1 MADHTGAVAAL
12 VTSEGV
18 LDPALFGT
26 AVRRALAELHA
37 VTGLP
42 APGDVELVDLGGEPD
57 PRGAAEGWVGGRRPG
72 ANGGPVDQALLHLGD
87 GRYGW
92 YQRYPAGRLDRHGVE
107 LVTAR
112 AAEIYSGLLGGD
124 AGEQLRAPVPAGP
137 TGPGADSARR
147 HWTQELR
154 EAPRPASLSTT
165 YDADRTGR
173 VTADAPLD
181 AGETAA
187 VRAASRAAGV
197 GWPVWLAAAVAG
209 YLHRRGAGT
218 DVLTGLQMAG
228 RTERGDLRDPGPLA
242 RVLPLRVTVRPEHT
256 VAAVV
261 RRVADA
267 TRRARRHQRHP
278 VADVGPYGVLVE
290 AVPAGPPARFGP
302 VAATVRHLGTGQ
314 PAQLVVRVV
323 EDPVDGCL
331 RVFLDGDAA
340 HFDAAGLGV
349 HLAALRRA
357 LAADP
362 RLPVG
367 RVDLVGEP
375 VRRRLAEWNDTA
387 AALVPAT
394 VPGLFEAAADRD
406 PRALAVVADE
416 TRLTYRDLDERAN
429 RLAHHL
435 LAQGAGPG
443 RLVALALPRTAET
456 VVALLAIAKAGA
468 AYLPVDPAYP
478 AARVAGMLADARPAL
493 LLAGGELADRHP
505 GHRAV
510 RLDDPAVRAEVDAR
524 PDRRPTDDDRSV
536 RLLPAHPAYVIYT
549 SGSTGR
555 PKGVV
560 VAHRSVVNLLGWA
573 RRDIGDP
580 ALRRVL
586 ASTSLSF
593 DVSVFEVVVPLLAGH
608 TVELVPDPL
617 ALIAEP
623 AARRQVSLVSTVPS
637 VLGHLIA
644 HGGLDLHP
652 DTLLLA
658 GEALPVQVARAV
670 RERFPDARLGNVYG
684 PTEATVYATAWYTD
698 GPVDGPP
705 PIGRPLPNTR
715 AYVLDGALQPVP
727 PGTAG
732 ELYLAGHGVAD
743 GYLGNPVLTA
753 ERFPAD
759 PFGPP
764 GSRLYR
770 TGDLARWDADGV
782 LHYLGRT
789 DHQVKVRG
797 FRIEPGDVEATL
809 TEHPSVTGAAVV
821 AREDRPGDRKL
832 VAYVT
837 GGVDG
842 AAVRAWAAARMPDH
856 LVPAAVVVLDRLPT
870 TPNGKLDRSALP
882 APDFAAAANPTT
894 GAGSTAGQTANDP
907 VAGND
912 PTAVGAAPPGGPR
925 DADRQDTTGAPT
937 PAGEP
942 GDDAAT
948 VLAGVFADVLG
959 LPSVDHRASL
969 FDIGGD
975 SIIAIQLVS
984 RARRAGLSF
993 TPQDVFEHPT
1003 VEGLAAICGRVDD
1016 GPAEIADDGVGRVPL
1031 TPIMEWF
1038 RQRGGPGDGFSQSVG
1053 LQVPADLGH
1062 DRLVSA
1068 VRTVLEHHDALRLTL
1083 TRRGGGAT
1091 GARVARWT
1099 LDVRPRGSVD
1109 AASCVRRVDVA
1120 DLDEREL
1127 AAVVG
1132 REAEA
1137 ARRQLAPT
1145 DGVMLR
1151 LVWLDAGRQRPGRL
1165 LVVAHHLVVDGV
1177 AWRVLVPDLVAAWTA
1192 ARDGTTAA
1200 LPPVGT
1206 SYRRWAQL
1214 LSEEARRP
1222 EREDEVDVWLDQ
1234 LAEDDPTLGADRLDA
1249 TRDVTR
1255 TSRMFAMRLPAE
1267 QTELLLTR
1275 APALFHCGPDEVLM
1289 TGLALAV
1296 ARWRRERGRGAAS
1309 SVLLDIEG
1317 HGREPVV
1324 PGVDLS
1330 RTVGWFT
1337 SIYPVRLDPGAPDW
1351 DEVRHGGPAVGNA
1364 IRRVRQL
1371 TRSLP
1376 DKGVGFGLLRYLNP
1390 HTSTVLAEA
1399 GRPQIGFNYLGRFAA
1414 VGGEGADTGW
1424 GAAKEFDGLGGA
1436 SDPDAPLPHELEI
1449 GMVAQEGP
1457 TGTQL
1462 TASLMFAGELFGEE
1476 EIGELA
1482 TRWAEALAGLAAHT
1496 ARPGSGDTA
1505 PADLDL
1511 SLTPLTPEELDLVVA
1526 AVPDPVDLLPV
1537 APLQE
1542 GMLFHARYD
1551 EDAPDVYSVQLI
1563 LDVEGPFEVA
1573 RLRRAADDLLRRH
1586 PNLRAGFL
1594 HEGLTR
1600 PVQVIP
1606 RGGHPSVDETDLRG
1620 LDPDAREE
1628 ESRRLLAADRA
1639 RRFDLT
1645 RPPLV
1650 RISVHRLTDD
1660 RHRISLLC
1668 HHIVADG
1675 WSTPLLIRDLLGY
1688 YTGGAAA
1695 RDLPPLTPY
1704 REYVTWLA
1712 GQDVAAAATAW
1723 RDAFAGFTTPTLL
1736 APGSDGTGPVPVGEA
1751 AVDLPDALSAG
1762 LAQAAR
1768 HCGVT
1773 LNTVVQA
1780 AWGLTLS
1787 AVTGGADV
1795 AFGATVSV
1803 RPPELDDVEAIVGL
1817 AMNVVPVRVRC
1828 AAGWTLREVVARLR
1842 ADLTALMPHQ
1852 HLGLRAIHRA
1862 VGHHA
1867 LFDTVFAFE
1876 NYPMDTGSFEPAG
1889 SDLRV
1894 VGLASHDGSHYPVT
1908 LRVYA
1913 RGGRVQLRLDH
1924 RPDVVDDERAGRLLA
1939 ALRRVFEALVSDVD
1953 TPVGRLRLTGP
1964 GRDDLPSGWND
1975 TAAPLPTAGP
1985 DELVAAVAAASP
1997 DAVAVVD
2004 GDTTLTYHELDSRA
2018 DRLAGALV
2026 AAGVTPGDL
2035 VAVALPR
2042 GAALVVSLL
2051 ATLRAGAA
2059 YLPVDTGYPPAR
2071 LAAILSD
2078 ARPAC
2083 LIAADD
2089 TALPEFTGPRLRP
2102 DASGAAAPG
2111 VPAAAGRPAYVMY
2124 TSGTT
2129 GVPRGV
2135 VVPGSAVVA
2144 LALDRR
2150 FDTAAHRRVLLH
2162 SPVTFDAATYELW
2175 VPLLRGGT
2183 VVVAPPGDVDVAT
2196 IGRLVAEHR
2205 VTALWLT
2212 AGLFRLVAGEAPE
2225 ALTGVVEVWTGG
2237 EVVPTDAVARVRAA
2251 VPGITVVD
2259 GYGPTENTTFAT
2271 TWPVRPGDPVD
2282 GPLPIGRPMDNTRAY
2297 VLDAALRPAG
2307 PDVPGELYLAGAGL
2321 AHGYLGDPVLTAS
2334 RFTADPFGPPG
2345 GRLYRTGDLARWG
2358 ADGVLHFLGRADE
2371 QVKVRGFRIE
2381 PGDVEAA
2388 LREHPEVTGAAVV
2401 AREDHPGVRRL
2412 VAYVTGADIDG
2423 AALREWAATRLPEH
2437 MLPAAVVVVRRFP
2450 LTANGKL
2457 DRALLPAPGPAVGGR
2472 GGAPRT
2478 DAERVVA
2485 GLFAEV
2491 LRLDEVGVED
2501 RFFDLGGDSISAL
2514 QLASR
2519 ARRAGLTLTPRQIF
2533 AHRSVAAIAAVAR
2546 TVPAPAAE
2554 TRDDA
2559 IGPMPLTPIMRW
2571 CHERPGPVDGFCQSV
2586 TLAVPAG
2593 LVRADLVAAVQA
2605 VLDHHDALRMRIDA
2619 AGGCEIL
2626 PVGAVDAATV
2636 VDQLRVADLDTA
2648 EASTAVTV
2656 ALEDARRTLVPTRGA
2671 MFRVVHAEAG
2681 DGRAGRLYLLAH
2693 HFVVD
2698 GVTWRVLSADLEAAW
2713 RAARAGDP
2721 AGAALAP
2728 VGTSLRRWA
2737 GLLAEEAQRPDR
2749 ENEVDLWLEQLGGG
2763 DPLLGHRPLDPA
2775 VDVAGTAASVPVE
2788 VTPDEA
2794 TALLVRL
2801 PALFHCRPDEVLAT
2815 ALALATAHRRRA
2827 RGRNEG
2833 SALVIDSELHGREP
2847 LVDGLDLT
2855 RTAGWFTSMFPVRL
2869 DPGPVDWQQV
2879 VSGGPALES
2888 ALKRVKEQMRA
2899 VPDHGIGYGLLRFLN
2914 PHTRPLLAAAGH
2926 PQVGFNYLGRFAGG
2940 EDGAGTGPEAWR
2952 PAPEAGGLG
2961 GGADPG
2967 TPLHHVLEVTA
2978 WSVEGPHGPGLTASL
2993 VYASQAV
3000 DAAEVEELAR
3010 AWRQALAGLAAL
3022 AGVSTG
3028 GRTPSDFPLL
3038 RLSQHD
3044 VDAIT
3049 AQVPGASE
3057 VLPLAPLQE
3066 GLLFHAVSADEARG
3080 VYVVQLTLYLD
3091 GPLDAAAL
3099 RRAGDGL
3106 LRQHP
3111 HLGAAFL
3118 HEGLPVPVQ
3127 VIGEATRMPW
3137 REIDLSRLAPAEQE
3151 GRLADLV
3158 DAYRAARF
3166 QPTEP
3171 PMVRLLL
3178 VRLAAERHA
3187 LVIGAHHILLDGW
3200 STPLLITDLL
3210 ALYHAEL
3217 RGAALPP
3224 APPYRDYLAWVARQ
3238 DRAAARAAWRDVLDG
3253 LPGPTLLAEPA
3264 PDREAV
3270 LPEHV
3275 TSELSEPLS
3284 AALRARAR
3292 TGGLTVNTFVQA
3304 AWALTLADATGGDD
3318 VVFGMTVAGRPP
3330 ELPGVERMVGLFI
3343 NTLPVRV
3350 RLRGEEDL
3358 AGLLDRIQD
3367 EQSRLSG
3374 FQYLS
3379 LGEIQRAAGVGDLF
3393 DSAVVFENFPLDP
3406 EALTEATGGLRMS
3419 GATGHDTPHFT
3430 FGLAVLPY
3438 ERIAFRVTHRP
3449 DLLPAA
3455 VVERLV
3461 AAMVRALETLVDH
3474 PERRVAAV
3482 RATSLV
3488 RS

>member
-1 MADHTGAVAAL
+1 MTMADHDGAVAAL
-12 VTSEGV
+12 VTPHGV

-26 AVRRALAELHA
+26 AVRRALDELHA
-37 VTGLP
+37 STGLS
-42 APGDVELVDLGGEPD
+42 APGDIELVDLGGETD
-57 PRGAAEGWVGGRRPG
+57 PVSAAEAWAGDHRVD
-72 ANGGPVDQALLHLGD
+72 ANGGPADQALVHLGD

-92 YQRYPAGRLDRHGVE
+92 YQRYPAGHLDRHGVT
-107 LVTAR
+107 LVTTR
-112 AAEIYSGLLGGD
+112 AGEIYSGLLGGD
-124 AGEQLRAPVPAGP
+124 AGEPLRASTSQGAE
-137 TGPGADSARR
+137 GPGVDAARR
-147 HWTQELR
+147 HWAHELQG
-154 EAPRPASLSTT
+154 APQPAGLSTA
-165 YDADRTGR
+165 YDAHRTGR
-173 VTADAPLD
+173 AVVEVPLH
-181 AGETAA
+181 AAEAAA
-187 VRAASRAAGV
+187 VRAASRATGV
-197 GWPVWLAAAVAG
+197 TWPVWLAAVVAG

-218 DVLTGLQMAG
+218 DVLTGVRVAA
-228 RTERGDLRDPGPLA
+228 RTELRDLRDPGPLA
-242 RVLPLRVTVRPEHT
+242 RVLPLRVPVRPEHT
-256 VAAVV
+256 LAAVV
-261 RRVADA
+261 RQVADA

-278 VADVGPYGVLVE
+278 VPDTGPYGVLIE
-290 AVPAGPPARFGP
+290 AVPAVPPVHFGP
-302 VAATVRHLGTGQ
+302 IAATVRHLGAGQ
-314 PAQLVVRVV
+314 PGQLIIRVV
-323 EDPVDGCL
+323 EDPADHGL

-340 HFDAAGLGV
+340 HFDVADLRVHVGGLC
-349 HLAALRRA
+349 RA
-357 LAADP
+357 LSADP

-367 RVDLVGEP
+367 RIDLVGEP
-375 VRRRLAEWNDTA
+375 VRRAVAEWNDTA
-387 AALVPAT
+387 ATVVPAT
-394 VPGLFEAAADRD
+394 IPGLFETAADRD
-406 PRALAVVADE
+406 PDALAVVAGQ

-435 LAQGAGPG
+435 LAVGAGPG

-456 VVALLAIAKAGA
+456 VVALLAIVKTGA

-493 LLAGGELADRHP
+493 LLTSGEFADRHP
-505 GHRAV
+505 DHGSV
-510 RLDDPAVRAEVDAR
+510 RLDDPAVRADVAAR
-524 PDRRPTDDDRSV
+524 PARRPTDGDRSGP
-536 RLLPAHPAYVIYT
+536 LLPAHPAYVLYT

-560 VAHRSVVNLLGWA
+560 VAHRSVANLLGWA
-573 RRDIGDP
+573 RRDIGDR

-608 TVELVPDPL
+608 TVELVSDPL

-623 AARRQVSLVSTVPS
+623 DARRQVSLVSTVPS
-637 VLGHLIA
+637 VLGHLVA
-644 HGGLDLHP
+644 HGGLGLQP
-652 DTLLLA
+652 DTVLLG

-670 RERFPDARLGNVYG
+670 RECFPDARLGNVYG
-684 PTEATVYATAWYTD
+684 PTEATVYATAWYSRD
-698 GPVDGPP
+698 RVDSPP
-705 PIGRPLPNTR
+705 PIGQPLPNTR
-715 AYVLDGALQPVP
+715 AYVLDSALQPVP
-727 PGTAG
+727 PDTAG
-732 ELYLAGHGVAD
+732 ELYLAGHGIAD
-743 GYLGNPVLTA
+743 GYLGNPALTA

-770 TGDLARWDADGV
+770 TGDLARWDSEGV

-809 TEHPSVTGAAVV
+809 TEHPSVTAAAVV

-837 GGVDG
+837 GGVEG
-842 AAVRAWAAARMPDH
+842 AAVRAWAATRMPDH
-856 LVPAAVVVLDRLPT
+856 MVPAAVVVLDRLPT

-882 APDFAAAANPTT
+882 APDFAAAANATTGAAPTTIRTAPTT
-894 GAGSTAGQTANDP
+894 GAGA
-907 VAGND
+907 
-912 PTAVGAAPPGGPR
+912 
-925 DADRQDTTGAPT
+925 TTGA
-937 PAGEP
+937 EP
-942 GDDAAT
+942 MSPSADAAA

-984 RARRAGLSF
+984 RARRAGLAF

-1003 VEGLAAICGRVDD
+1003 VEALAGICGRVED
-1016 GPAEIADDGVGRVPL
+1016 GPAEVADDGVGRVPL

-1053 LQVPADLGH
+1053 LQVPADLGY
-1062 DRLVSA
+1062 DLLVSA
-1068 VRTVLEHHDALRLTL
+1068 VRTVLEHHDTLRLIL
-1083 TRRGGGAT
+1083 TRRGGAT
-1091 GARVARWT
+1091 GTRPVRWT
-1099 LDVRPRGSVD
+1099 LDVRPRGAVD
-1109 AASCVRRVDVA
+1109 AASCVRRVDVT
-1120 DLDEREL
+1120 DLDEQELAQAVGRAAETARREL
-1127 AAVVG
+1127 APG
-1132 REAEA
+1132 
-1137 ARRQLAPT
+1137 

-1165 LVVAHHLVVDGV
+1165 LIVAHHLVVDGV
-1177 AWRVLVPDLVAAWTA
+1177 AWRVLVPDLVTAWTA
-1192 ARDGTTAA
+1192 ARAGTTAA

-1214 LSEEARRP
+1214 LTEEARRP

-1234 LAEDDPTLGADRLDA
+1234 LADDDPTLGIDRLDA
-1249 TRDVTR
+1249 ARDVTR

-1275 APALFHCGPDEVLM
+1275 APSLFHCGPDEVLM

-1296 ARWRRERGRGAAS
+1296 ARWRRGRGRGEAPH
-1309 SVLLDIEG
+1309 VLLDIEG

-1351 DEVRHGGPAVGNA
+1351 DEVRRGGPAVGAA

-1449 GMVAQEGP
+1449 GMVAQEGE
-1457 TGTQL
+1457 TGTEL
-1462 TASLMFAGELFGEE
+1462 TASLMFAGELFGEQE
-1476 EIGELA
+1476 VGELA
-1482 TRWAEALAGLAAHT
+1482 TLWAEALIGLAAHA
-1496 ARPGSGDTA
+1496 ARPDSGDTV
-1505 PADLDL
+1505 PPDLDL
-1511 SLTPLTPEELDLVVA
+1511 SLTALTPEELDLVTA

-1542 GMLFHARYD
+1542 GMVFHARFD
-1551 EDAPDVYSVQLI
+1551 EDALDVYSVQLI

-1606 RGGHPSVDETDLRG
+1606 REARPSVDETDLSG
-1620 LDPDAREE
+1620 LDPAAQEE
-1628 ESRRLLAADRA
+1628 ESQRLLAADRA
-1639 RRFDLT
+1639 RRFDLA

-1650 RISVHRLTDD
+1650 RISVHRLTEQ
-1660 RHRISLLC
+1660 RTRISLLC

-1675 WSTPLLIRDLLGY
+1675 WSTPLLIRDLLSY
-1688 YTGGAAA
+1688 YAGGAAA

-1704 REYVTWLA
+1704 REYVTWLVGRDA
-1712 GQDVAAAATAW
+1712 AAAATAW
-1723 RDAFAGFTTPTLL
+1723 REAFAGFETPTLV
-1736 APGSDGTGPVPVGEA
+1736 APGSDGYDPVPAGQVA
-1751 AVDLPDALSAG
+1751 ADLPDALSDG

-1768 HCGVT
+1768 RCGVT

-1780 AWGLTLS
+1780 AWGLTL
-1787 AVTGGADV
+1787 AAATGSADV

-1803 RPPELDDVEAIVGL
+1803 RPPELADIEAMVGL
-1817 AMNVVPVRVRC
+1817 SMNVVPVRVRC
-1828 AAGWTLREVVARLR
+1828 AAGWSLREVVTRLR

-1862 VGHHA
+1862 TGHHA

-1876 NYPMDTGSFEPAG
+1876 NYPMETGSFSPDG

-1894 VGLASHDGSHYPVT
+1894 IGLASHDGSHYPLT

-1913 RGGRVQLRLDH
+1913 RAGRVQLRLDH
-1924 RPDVVDDERAGRLLA
+1924 RPDVAAQERASHLLA

-1953 TPVGRLRLTGP
+1953 TPVGRLRPVGP
-1964 GRDDLPSGWND
+1964 GGGGAPPGWND
-1975 TAAPLPTAGP
+1975 TVAPLPPAGP
-1985 DELVAAVAAASP
+1985 DELVAAVAARTP
-1997 DAVAVVD
+1997 DAVAVLD
-2004 GDTTLTYHELDSRA
+2004 GTTTLTYRELNSRA

-2026 AAGVTPGDL
+2026 AAGVAPGDR
-2035 VAVALPR
+2035 VAVAVPR

-2051 ATLRAGAA
+2051 ATLRAGTA
-2059 YLPVDTGYPPAR
+2059 YLPVDAGYPPAR
-2071 LAAILSD
+2071 LAAILAD
-2078 ARPAC
+2078 ARPTC

-2089 TALPEFTGPRLRP
+2089 AALVGFAGPRLRP
-2102 DASGAAAPG
+2102 DASGAAAPR
-2111 VPAAAGRPAYVMY
+2111 VPAAADRPAYVMY

-2144 LALDRR
+2144 LALDQR
-2150 FDTAAHRRVLLH
+2150 FDTSAHRRVLLH

-2183 VVVAPPGDVDVAT
+2183 VVVAPPGDLDVAA
-2196 IGRLVAEHR
+2196 IGRLVSRHR
-2205 VTALWLT
+2205 ITALWLT

-2225 ALTGVVEVWTGG
+2225 ALSGVAEVWTGG
-2237 EVVPTDAVARVRAA
+2237 EVVPTDAVVRVRAA

-2271 TWPVRPGDPVD
+2271 TWPIHPGDPVD

-2297 VLDAALRPAG
+2297 VLDAALRPVD

-2321 AHGYLGDPVLTAS
+2321 AHGYLGDPALTAA
-2334 RFTADPFGPPG
+2334 RFTADPFGAPG
-2345 GRLYRTGDLARWG
+2345 GRLYRTGDLARWD

-2388 LREHPEVTGAAVV
+2388 LRGHPAVTGAAVV

-2412 VAYVTGADIDG
+2412 VAYVTGAGADG
-2423 AALREWAATRLPEH
+2423 AAIREWAATRLPEH
-2437 MLPAAVVVVRRFP
+2437 MLPTAVVVVQQFP

-2457 DRALLPAPGPAVGGR
+2457 DRALLPAPAPMVGGR

-2478 DAERVVA
+2478 DAERVIA

-2519 ARRAGLTLTPRQIF
+2519 ARRAGLALTPRQVF
-2533 AHRSVAAIAAVAR
+2533 VHRSVAAIAAAAQAV
-2546 TVPAPAAE
+2546 TAPAAE

-2571 CHERPGPVDGFCQSV
+2571 CHERPGPVDGFSQSV

-2593 LVRADLVAAVQA
+2593 LARTDLVAAVQA
-2605 VLDHHDALRMRIDA
+2605 LIDHHDALRMRIDA

-2626 PVGAVDAATV
+2626 PVGSVDAATV
-2636 VDQLRVADLDTA
+2636 VDQVQLADHGAAETSAVLTA
-2648 EASTAVTV
+2648 
-2656 ALEDARRTLVPTRGA
+2656 ALEEARRALVPARGA
-2671 MFRVVHAEAG
+2671 MFRVVHADAPGAG
-2681 DGRAGRLYLLAH
+2681 AGRLFLLAH

-2698 GVTWRVLSADLEAAW
+2698 GVTWRILSADLEAAW
-2713 RAARAGDP
+2713 RAARDGAAAGT
-2721 AGAALAP
+2721 ALAP

-2749 ENEVDLWLEQLGGG
+2749 ENEVDLWLEQLGGRE
-2763 DPLLGHRPLDPA
+2763 PLLGSRPLDPA
-2775 VDVAGTAASVPVE
+2775 VDVASTAASVRVE
-2788 VTPDEA
+2788 VPPDETA
-2794 TALLVRL
+2794 ALLVRL
-2801 PALFHCRPDEVLAT
+2801 PTLFHCRPDEVLAA
-2815 ALALATAHRRRA
+2815 ALALATAHL
-2827 RGRNEG
+2827 RGPEGRHEGG

-2879 VSGGPALES
+2879 VSGGPALEP
-2888 ALKRVKEQMRA
+2888 ALKRIKEQMRS
-2899 VPDHGIGYGLLRFLN
+2899 VPDHGVGYGLLRYLN

-2926 PQVGFNYLGRFAGG
+2926 PQVGFNYLGRFSG
-2940 EDGAGTGPEAWR
+2940 GAGEAGAGPDAWL
-2952 PAPEAGGLG
+2952 PAPEASGLG

-2967 TPLHHVLEVTA
+2967 APLNHVLEVTA
-2978 WSVEGPHGPGLTASL
+2978 WSVDGPDGPALTAGL
-2993 VYASQAV
+2993 LYAGQAV
-3000 DAAEVEELAR
+3000 EAAEVEQLAR

-3022 AGVSTG
+3022 AAVSAG
-3028 GRTPSDFPLL
+3028 GSTPSDFPLL
-3038 RLSQHD
+3038 SLTQRQ

-3049 AQVPGASE
+3049 AEVPGVQE

-3080 VYVVQLTLYLD
+3080 VYVVQLTLDLD
-3091 GPLDAAAL
+3091 GPLDAATL

-3106 LRQHP
+3106 LRRHP

-3118 HEGLPVPVQ
+3118 HEGLPMPVQ

-3137 REIDLSRLAPAEQE
+3137 REIDLSPLAAPEQQA
-3151 GRLADLV
+3151 RLADLV
-3158 DAYRAARF
+3158 EAYRAARF
-3166 QPTEP
+3166 QPTQP
-3171 PMVRLLL
+3171 PMMRLLL

-3187 LVIGAHHILLDGW
+3187 LVVGAHHILLDGW

-3217 RGAALPP
+3217 HGTALPP

-3238 DRAAARAAWRDVLDG
+3238 DRAAARAAWRDVLGG
-3253 LPGPTLLAEPA
+3253 LSGPTLLAEPA

-3275 TSELSEPLS
+3275 ISELSEPLS
-3284 AALRARAR
+3284 TALRAHARA
-3292 TGGLTVNTFVQA
+3292 GGLTVNTFVQA
-3304 AWALTLADATGGDD
+3304 AWALTLADATGRDD

-3330 ELPGVERMVGLFI
+3330 ELPGAERMVGLFI

-3350 RLRGEEDL
+3350 RLRGQEDL
-3358 AGLLDRIQD
+3358 AGLLARIQD
-3367 EQSRLSG
+3367 EQSRLGG

-3379 LGEIQRAAGVGDLF
+3379 LGEIQRAAGVDELF

-3406 EALTEATGGLRMS
+3406 EALTESTGGLRMS

-3430 FGLAVLPY
+3430 FGLAVLPH

-3455 VVERLV
+3455 AVRRLV
-3461 AAMVRALETLVDH
+3461 TAMTRALQTLVDH

-3482 RATSLV
+3482 RAESLV

>member
-12 VTSEGV
+12 VTPDGI

-26 AVRRALAELHA
+26 AVRRALDELQTA
-37 VTGLP
+37 TGLP
-42 APGDVELVDLGGEPD
+42 APEDVELVDLGDEPD
-57 PRGAAEGWVGGRRPG
+57 PERAAEGWIGNGTDATGGRSADRG
-72 ANGGPVDQALLHLGD
+72 SAQALLHLGA
-87 GRYGW
+87 GRCGW
-92 YQRYPAGRLDRHGVE
+92 YQRYPARHLDRHGVE
-107 LVTAR
+107 LVTTR
-112 AAEIYSGLLGGD
+112 AAEIYSGLLGGG
-124 AGEQLRAPVPAGP
+124 APGEPLRATIPPGP
-137 TGPGADSARR
+137 ESPGADAARR
-147 HWTQELR
+147 HWAGELR
-154 EAPRPASLSTT
+154 DAPQPASLSTAL
-165 YDADRTGR
+165 DDRRVGR
-173 VTADAPLD
+173 VTAEAPLD

-187 VRAASRAAGV
+187 VRASSRAVGV
-197 GWPVWLAAAVAG
+197 AWPVWLAAAVTC

-218 DVLTGLQMAG
+218 DVLTGVRVAG

-242 RVLPLRVTVRPEHT
+242 RVLPLRVPVRPEQT

-267 TRRARRHQRHP
+267 TRRARRHLRHP
-278 VADVGPYGVLVE
+278 VTDVGPYGVLIE
-290 AVPAGPPARFGP
+290 AVPAAPPARFGP
-302 VAATVRHLGTGQ
+302 VPATVRHLGTGQ

-323 EDPVDGCL
+323 EDPVDHGL
-331 RVFLDGDAA
+331 RLLLDGDAA
-340 HFDAAGLGV
+340 HFDAADLTA
-349 HLAALRRA
+349 HLAGLRRA
-357 LAADP
+357 LTADP
-362 RLPVG
+362 RQPVAG
-367 RVDLVGEP
+367 VDLVGDP
-375 VRRRLAEWNDTA
+375 VRRAVAGWNDTA
-387 AALVPAT
+387 TPVVPAT
-394 VPGLFEAAADRD
+394 VPELFEATADRD
-406 PRALAVVADE
+406 PEAVAVVAGP

-435 LAQGAGPG
+435 LAAGAGPG
-443 RLVALALPRTAET
+443 RLVALALPRTADT
-456 VVALLAIAKAGA
+456 VVALLAITKTGA

-493 LLAGGELADRHP
+493 LVTSGDLAARHP
-505 GHRAV
+505 DHRAV
-510 RLDDPAVRAEVDAR
+510 RLDDPAVRADVDGR
-524 PDRRPTDDDRSV
+524 PARRPGDADRSV
-536 RLLPAHPAYVIYT
+536 ALLPAHPAYVIYT

-560 VAHRSVVNLLGWA
+560 VAHRSVANLLAWA
-573 RRDIGDP
+573 RRDIGDR

-608 TVELVPDPL
+608 TVELVADPL

-623 AARRQVSLVSTVPS
+623 SARWQVSLVSTVPS
-637 VLGHLIA
+637 VLGHLVA
-644 HGGLDLHP
+644 HGGLDLSP

-684 PTEATVYATAWYTD
+684 PTEATVYATAWYGR

-715 AYVLDGALQPVP
+715 AYVLDGAMQPVP

-732 ELYLAGHGVAD
+732 ELYLAGHGIAD
-743 GYLGNPVLTA
+743 GYLGNPALTA

-764 GSRLYR
+764 GTRLYR
-770 TGDLARWDADGV
+770 TGDLARWDSDGV

-809 TEHPSVTGAAVV
+809 TGHPSVTAAAVV

-837 GGVDG
+837 GAVDG
-842 AAVRAWAAARMPDH
+842 ATVRAWAAARMPDH
-856 LVPAAVVVLDRLPT
+856 MVPSAVVVLDRLPT
-870 TPNGKLDRSALP
+870 TPNGKLDRAALP
-882 APDFAAAANPTT
+882 APDFAAAANPT
-894 GAGSTAGQTANDP
+894 AS
-907 VAGND
+907 
-912 PTAVGAAPPGGPR
+912 
-925 DADRQDTTGAPT
+925 
-937 PAGEP
+937 
-942 GDDAAT
+942 AAT

-1003 VEGLAAICGRVDD
+1003 VEALAAICGRVDD
-1016 GPAEIADDGVGRVPL
+1016 GPAEVADDGVGRVPL

-1068 VRTVLEHHDALRLTL
+1068 LRTVLDHHDTLRLTL
-1083 TRRGGGAT
+1083 TRRGGGT
-1091 GARVARWT
+1091 RVARWT
-1099 LDVRPRGSVD
+1099 LDVRPRGAVD
-1109 AASCVRRVDVA
+1109 AASCVRRVDVEG
-1120 DLDEREL
+1120 LDERGL
-1127 AAVVG
+1127 AEAVR

-1137 ARRQLAPT
+1137 ARRELAPT

-1151 LVWLDAGRQRPGRL
+1151 LVWLDAGPRHPGRL

-1177 AWRVLVPDLVAAWTA
+1177 AWRVLVPDLVAAWSA
-1192 ARDGTTAA
+1192 ARAGTSAD
-1200 LPPVGT
+1200 LSPVGT

-1214 LSEEARRP
+1214 LTEEARRP

-1234 LAEDDPTLGADRLDA
+1234 LAGEDPTLGTDRLVA

-1296 ARWRRERGRGAAS
+1296 AAWRRGRGQGDAS
-1309 SVLLDIEG
+1309 DVLLDIEG

-1351 DEVRHGGPAVGNA
+1351 DEVRCGGPAVGVA

-1424 GAAKEFDGLGGA
+1424 GAAKEFDGLGGGA
-1436 SDPDAPLPHELEI
+1436 DPDSPLPHELEI

-1476 EIGELA
+1476 EIAELA
-1482 TRWAEALAGLAAHT
+1482 NRWAEALVGLAAHT
-1496 ARPGSGDTA
+1496 ALPGSGDTTH
-1505 PADLDL
+1505 PDLDL
-1511 SLTPLTPEELDLVVA
+1511 SLAPLTPEELDVVVA

-1542 GMLFHARYD
+1542 GMLFHARFD
-1551 EDAPDVYSVQLI
+1551 ENALDVYSVQLI
-1563 LDVEGPFEVA
+1563 LDVEGPLAVA
-1573 RLRRAADDLLRRH
+1573 RLGRAADDLLRRH

-1594 HEGLTR
+1594 HDGLTR

-1606 RGGHPSVDETDLRG
+1606 RGGHPPVDETDLRG
-1620 LDPDAREE
+1620 LDPAAQED
-1628 ESRRLLAADRA
+1628 ESQRLLAADRA
-1639 RRFDLT
+1639 RRFDLA

-1650 RISVHRLTDD
+1650 RISVHRLTEE

-1675 WSTPLLIRDLLGY
+1675 WSTPLLIRDLLSFY
-1688 YTGGAAA
+1688 AGGDAA

-1704 REYVTWLA
+1704 REYVTWLVSR
-1712 GQDVAAAATAW
+1712 DTDAAATAW
-1723 RDAFAGFTTPTLL
+1723 REAYTGFETPTLV
-1736 APGSDGTGPVPVGEA
+1736 APGSDGRDPVPASEV
-1751 AVDLPDALSAG
+1751 AVDLPDALSDG
-1762 LAQAAR
+1762 LAHAAR
-1768 HCGVT
+1768 RCGVT

-1780 AWGLTLS
+1780 AWGLALAAT
-1787 AVTGGADV
+1787 TGSADV

-1803 RPPELDDVEAIVGL
+1803 RPPELDDIEAMVGL
-1817 AMNVVPVRVRC
+1817 SMNVVPVRVRC
-1828 AAGWTLREVVARLR
+1828 AAGSSLREVVTRLR
-1842 ADLTALMPHQ
+1842 VEQTALMPHQ

-1862 VGHHA
+1862 VGHTT

-1876 NYPMDTGSFEPAG
+1876 NYPMDTGSFQPDG

-1924 RPDVVDDERAGRLLA
+1924 RPDVVDDERTGRLLT

-1953 TPVGRLRLTGP
+1953 TPVGRLRLA
-1964 GRDDLPSGWND
+1964 DPSGGDALAGWND
-1975 TAAPLPTAGP
+1975 TAAALPALGP
-1985 DELVAAVAAASP
+1985 DELVAAVAASSP
-1997 DAVAVVD
+1997 DAVAVLD
-2004 GDTTLTYHELDSRA
+2004 GDTTLTYRELDSRA
-2018 DRLAGALV
+2018 DRLAAALV
-2026 AAGVTPGDL
+2026 ATGVAPGDR
-2035 VAVALPR
+2035 VAVAVPR

-2059 YLPVDTGYPPAR
+2059 YLPVDVDYPSAR
-2071 LAAILSD
+2071 LAAILAD
-2078 ARPAC
+2078 ARPTC
-2083 LIAADD
+2083 LVAADD
-2089 TALPEFTGPRLRP
+2089 AALPDFPGPRLRP
-2102 DASGAAAPG
+2102 DGPG
-2111 VPAAAGRPAYVMY
+2111 GSTTPRVPAAAGRPAYVMY

-2135 VVPGSAVVA
+2135 VVSGGAIVA

-2183 VVVAPPGDVDVAT
+2183 VVVAPPGDLDVAT
-2196 IGRLVAEHR
+2196 IGQLVARHR

-2212 AGLFRLVAGEAPE
+2212 ASLFRLVAGEAPE
-2225 ALTGVVEVWTGG
+2225 ALAGVAEVWTGG

-2297 VLDAALRPAG
+2297 VLDPALRPVG

-2321 AHGYLGDPVLTAS
+2321 AHGYLDDAALTAS
-2334 RFTADPFGPPG
+2334 RFPADPFGPPG
-2345 GRLYRTGDLARWG
+2345 GRLYRTGDLARWD
-2358 ADGVLHFLGRADE
+2358 ADGVLHFLGRADD

-2388 LREHPEVTGAAVV
+2388 LREHPAVAEAVVV

-2412 VAYVTGADIDG
+2412 VAYVTGAEADG
-2423 AALREWAATRLPEH
+2423 VAVREWAATRLPDH

-2457 DRALLPAPGPAVGGR
+2457 DRASLPAPGPVVGGR

-2485 GLFAEV
+2485 RLFTEV

-2519 ARRAGLTLTPRQIF
+2519 ARRAGLALTPRQVF
-2533 AHRSVAAIAAVAR
+2533 AHKSVAAIAAVAQAV
-2546 TVPAPAAE
+2546 TAPAVE
-2554 TRDDA
+2554 TREEA
-2559 IGPMPLTPIMRW
+2559 IGAMPLTPIMRW
-2571 CHERPGPVDGFCQSV
+2571 CHERPGPVDGFSQSI
-2586 TLAVPAG
+2586 TLAVPGG
-2593 LVRADLVAAVQA
+2593 LAHADLVVAVQA
-2605 VLDHHDALRMRIDA
+2605 LLDHHDALRMRVDT

-2626 PVGAVDAATV
+2626 PVGSVDASTV
-2636 VDQLRVADLDTA
+2636 VDQVRVADLDDT
-2648 EASTAVTV
+2648 EAY
-2656 ALEDARRTLVPTRGA
+2656 ALLDAAREDARRALVPANGQ
-2671 MFRVVHAEAG
+2671 MFRVVHADAG
-2681 DGRAGRLYLLAH
+2681 GERTGRLFLLAH

-2698 GVTWRVLSADLEAAW
+2698 GVTWRVLGADLEAAW
-2713 RAARAGDP
+2713 RAVRDGTP

-2749 ENEVDLWLEQLGGG
+2749 ENEVDHWLAQLGGRE
-2763 DPLLGHRPLDPA
+2763 PSLGSRPLDPA
-2775 VDVAGTAASVPVE
+2775 VDVIASAAVVPVE
-2788 VTPDEA
+2788 LPPEESA
-2794 TALLVRL
+2794 ALLVRL
-2801 PALFHCRPDEVLAT
+2801 PALFHCTPDVVLAT
-2815 ALALATAHRRRA
+2815 ALALATTHRRRA
-2827 RGRNEG
+2827 RGRADGG

-2869 DPGPVDWQQV
+2869 DPGAVDWQQV

-2888 ALKRVKEQMRA
+2888 ALKRVKEQLRSM
-2899 VPDHGIGYGLLRFLN
+2899 PDHGIGYGLLRFLN
-2914 PHTRPLLAAAGH
+2914 PHTRPLLAAAGR
-2926 PQVGFNYLGRFAGG
+2926 PEVGFNYLGRFAGG
-2940 EDGAGTGPEAWR
+2940 ADDPSAGSDAWS
-2952 PAPEAGGLG
+2952 PAPESGGLD
-2961 GGADPG
+2961 GGADPR
-2967 TPLHHVLEVTA
+2967 TALDHVLEVTA
-2978 WSVEGPHGPGLTASL
+2978 WSVDGPQGPSLSASL
-2993 VYASQAV
+2993 MYGSQVV

-3010 AWRQALAGLAAL
+3010 AWRQALGGLAAL
-3022 AGVSTG
+3022 AGVSAG

-3038 RLSQHD
+3038 RLTQHE

-3049 AQVPGASE
+3049 AEVPSPSE

-3080 VYVVQLTLYLD
+3080 VYVVQFTLHLD
-3091 GPLDAAAL
+3091 GPLDGAAL

-3106 LRQHP
+3106 LRRHP

-3127 VIGEATRMPW
+3127 VIGETTRMPW
-3137 REIDLSRLAPAEQE
+3137 REIDLSQFAPAEQE
-3151 GRLADLV
+3151 SRLVDLV

-3166 QPTEP
+3166 QPTQP

-3210 ALYHAEL
+3210 ALYHAEV
-3217 RGAALPP
+3217 RGTALAPP
-3224 APPYRDYLAWVARQ
+3224 PPYRDYLAWIARQ
-3238 DRAAARAAWRDVLDG
+3238 DRTAARVAWRDVLDD
-3253 LPGPTLLAEPA
+3253 LSGPSILAEPA
-3264 PDREAV
+3264 PEKEAV

-3275 TSELSEPLS
+3275 ISELSEPLS
-3284 AALRARAR
+3284 TALRAQARA
-3292 TGGLTVNTFVQA
+3292 GGLTVNTFVQT
-3304 AWALTLADATGGDD
+3304 AWALTLADALGRDD

-3330 ELPGVERMVGLFI
+3330 ELPGVEKMVGLFI

-3350 RLRGEEDL
+3350 RLRADEDL
-3358 AGLLDRIQD
+3358 AGLLARVQD
-3367 EQSRLSG
+3367 EQSHLSG

-3379 LGEIQRAAGVGDLF
+3379 LGEIQRAAGVGELF
-3393 DSAVVFENFPLDP
+3393 DSAVVFENFPLDM
-3406 EALTEATGGLRMS
+3406 EALTEANGGLRMS

-3449 DLLPAA
+3449 DLLPRAE
-3455 VVERLV
+3455 VERLV
-3461 AAMVRALETLVDH
+3461 AAMVRALQLLVDH

-3482 RATSLV
+3482 RAEPLV